1 MNREKIEYI
10 FELTY
15 EQSKRLYESILL
27 NTFFKIPA
35 DPFKINSIK
44 YTEYMA
50 SDMMEN
56 ITREY
61 SFLSHERMA
70 YKFIAIYYTQ
80 NEINE
85 IYKVNDKDGQ
95 FQSFFNLIKP
105 FIREHK
111 INTLIYE

>member
-1 MNREKIEYI
+1 MNREMIEYA
-10 FELTY
+10 FDLTD
-15 EQSKRLYESILL
+15 EQSNQYESMLL
-27 NTFFKIPA
+27 RIFFKIPA
-35 DPFKINSIK
+35 DPFKINSVK

-70 YKFIAIYYTQ
+70 YKFITIHYTQ
-80 NEINE
+80 NETNE

-111 INTLIYE
+111 INTLIDE